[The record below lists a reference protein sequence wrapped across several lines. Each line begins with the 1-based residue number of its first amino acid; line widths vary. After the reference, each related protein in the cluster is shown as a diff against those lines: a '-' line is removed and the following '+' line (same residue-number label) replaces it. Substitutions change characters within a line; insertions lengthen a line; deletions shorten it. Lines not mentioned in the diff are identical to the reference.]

1 MRTEKIINP
10 LLCAYQISGSYK
22 THMQIKQRFTYS
34 IGPGGY
40 HLQFVHQNNSFHHRL
55 ACVFTQNEAL
65 AVHVQDVTI
74 KQTFVT

>member
-40 HLQFVHQNNSFHHRL
+40 HLIRAPKQQFYHSSFTTGWR
-55 ACVFTQNEAL
+55 VRSR
-65 AVHVQDVTI
+65 
-74 KQTFVT
+74 KK